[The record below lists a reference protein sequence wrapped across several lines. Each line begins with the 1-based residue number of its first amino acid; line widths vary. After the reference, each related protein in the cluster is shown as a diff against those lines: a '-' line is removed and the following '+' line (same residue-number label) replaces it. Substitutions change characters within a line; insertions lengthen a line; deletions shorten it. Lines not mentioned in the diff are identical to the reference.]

1 MMWGDDVE
9 GWSLEPRD
17 GVREELGRKRIVA
30 PSTAATPAACWP
42 TDTFG
47 HPCRLLLSHPD
58 LASTFM
64 PLASPISSCFQPAPK
79 TDLDLHRIKSLPPS
93 QRLTGAKQSTSFFFH
108 LLSSL
113 LSSTSFFFHLLS
125 SSFIFFHLLS
135 SSSTPPPH
143 LASLHNPPLSR
154 PSSCNP
160 ILCSDWPSSSASSM
174 PHQHTKQEP
183 TTQ

>member
-9 GWSLEPRD
+9 GGSLEPRD

-47 HPCRLLLSHPD
+47 HPCRLLPSHPD

-79 TDLDLHRIKSLPPS
+79 MDLDLHRIKSLPPS
-93 QRLTGAKQSTSFFFH
+93 QRLTGAKQSISFFFH
-108 LLSSL
+108 LLSS
-113 LSSTSFFFHLLS
+113 LLS

-154 PSSCNP
+154 P
-160 ILCSDWPSSSASSM
+160 
-174 PHQHTKQEP
+174 
-183 TTQ
+183 